1 MYCSTWKGKGGI
13 LWIVYVQVILTMGI
27 KMIEIGRRDFNGR
40 AQLNMD
46 LFEGNRGFIGVNL
59 AALADLYG
67 E

>member
-1 MYCSTWKGKGGI
+1 
-13 LWIVYVQVILTMGI
+13 
-27 KMIEIGRRDFNGR
+27 MIEIGRRDFNGR

>member
-1 MYCSTWKGKGGI
+1 VYCSTWKGKGGI